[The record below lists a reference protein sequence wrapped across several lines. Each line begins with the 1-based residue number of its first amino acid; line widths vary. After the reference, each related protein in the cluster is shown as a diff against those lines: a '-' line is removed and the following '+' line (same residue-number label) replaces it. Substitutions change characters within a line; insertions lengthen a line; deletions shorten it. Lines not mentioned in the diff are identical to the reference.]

1 VSEMRHISPK
11 TPGKHR
17 ELQRAV
23 DAHRLRELVDWKW
36 VGGIWCA
43 SARADGINFQACSFN
58 HSDISPFKWNQQ
70 FTGGRRP
77 AQPQTVT

>member
-1 VSEMRHISPK
+1 VIVQEGEIADRVYVK
-11 TPGKHR
+11 
-17 ELQRAV
+17 A
-23 DAHRLRELVDWKW
+23 LRSGLV
-36 VGGIWCA
+36 CL
-43 SARADGINFQACSFN
+43 ARIAFQACSFN

>member
-1 VSEMRHISPK
+1 M
-11 TPGKHR
+11 T
-17 ELQRAV
+17 A
-23 DAHRLRELVDWKW
+23 RLRPSGYGWAACAGIRAKA
-36 VGGIWCA
+36 GGE
-43 SARADGINFQACSFN
+43 SGIRTHGRVSPTHAFQACSFN